1 MKSGFSG
8 KIFFLVALVML
19 YELAV
24 AVAAIEANRGSGHR
38 KLLALTLPPVNAGGI
53 VGALQAFITTAGGA
67 ATGAYNALAGA
78 AGGLINP
85 VMAVCF

>member
-24 AVAAIEANRGSGHR
+24 AVAAIEANSGSGHR

-67 ATGAYNALAGA
+67 ATGGCGSH
-78 AGGLINP
+78 GG
-85 VMAVCF
+85 